1 MLTYVYTARESKNGN
16 KVTAEIEAENER
28 AAAKILM
35 ERGLTP
41 LDIKLKGERRG
52 GSSLFNRIPS
62 KQKVIFSRQL
72 STLINAG
79 LPLVQSL
86 EHVRSQTK
94 NKPLQAIISSII
106 TDVEAGSAL
115 SDAMSRHPKAFDT
128 VYISLVAAGET
139 SGTLDKSL
147 ERLADRQEKD
157 AEIISKVR
165 GAMIYPFIVILAMI
179 GVVTFMLVTVLPQVE
194 GLYNSLP
201 GAELP
206 IFTKILLALSKFIS
220 SFWWLVLIILAVV
233 AFATTK
239 WARTGPGKQV
249 IDSLKMKLWPIG
261 PLFMKLYMA
270 RFARTASTLV
280 ASGVPM
286 LKMLNTTSS
295 AINNV
300 HVSASIMA
308 AAEKVKGGKSLSE
321 ALQGDPNFLD
331 LVPNMIHIGEQ
342 SGSLQDM
349 LAKVA
354 DYYEREVDNQIKAIT
369 TTVEPILMICIGVVA
384 LIIVAAILLPI
395 YSLAGRNLIK

>member
-1 MLTYVYTARESKNGN
+1 MLTYLYTAKEGSTGK
-16 KVTAEIEAENER
+16 KVSAEIEAENER
-28 AAAKILM
+28 SAAKMLM

-41 LDIKLKGERRG
+41 LDISLKGEKKG
-52 GSSLFNRIPS
+52 ASSLFNRIPS

-86 EHVRSQTK
+86 EQVRSQTN
-94 NKPLQAIISSII
+94 NKPIQATISKIIN
-106 TDVEAGSAL
+106 DVEAGSAL
-115 SDAMSRHPKAFDT
+115 SDAMSRHPKVFDS
-128 VYISLVAAGET
+128 VYVSLVAAGEA

-165 GAMIYPFIVILAMI
+165 GALVYPFIVILAMV
-179 GVVTFMLVTVLPQVE
+179 GVVTFMLVAVLPQVQS
-194 GLYNSLP
+194 LYNSLP

-206 IFTKILLALSKFIS
+206 IFTRILLTLSNIVS
-220 SFWWLVLIILAVV
+220 SYWWLILIILGGLS
-233 AFATTK
+233 FLTTR
-239 WARTGPGKQV
+239 WARTGPGKKFV
-249 IDSLKMKLWPIG
+249 DKLKMRLPLIG

-270 RFARTASTLV
+270 RFSRTASTLV

-286 LKMLNTTSS
+286 LKMLSTSS
-295 AINNV
+295 NSINNV
-300 HVSASIMA
+300 HVASSIAA
-308 AAEKVKGGKSLSE
+308 AAEQVKGGRSLSE
-321 ALQGDPNFLD
+321 SLQGDPNFLD

-354 DYYEREVDNQIKAIT
+354 DYYEKEVDNEIKAIT
-369 TTVEPILMICIGVVA
+369 TTIEPVLMIFIGIVA
-384 LIIVAAILLPI
+384 LVIVAAVLLPI
-395 YSLAGRNLIK
+395 YSLAGKNLIR